1 MVPSFHIRETF
12 CKVCRQKWTCKVLG
26 CKYVQLDS
34 ILPNFAKNYQK
45 FSKVVVSMSIVLEYF
60 PQMKIYYRRTSEVIQ
75 VQFHTTNITIRQG
88 THLFGFAEHVRSD
101 VCIRKVVFLY
111 MYTAICI
118 QTPPP
123 SGASL
128 QSPSPDSSPLGH
140 HRALS

>member
-1 MVPSFHIRETF
+1 
-12 CKVCRQKWTCKVLG
+12 
-26 CKYVQLDS
+26 
-34 ILPNFAKNYQK
+34 
-45 FSKVVVSMSIVLEYF
+45 MSIVLEYF